1 MEKNHR
7 IIREKEG
14 QKKPTRYY
22 STRQEKRVAKEI
34 GAVRTANSGATM
46 FSKGDLLSEK
56 FIIECKTK
64 TKECDSISIK
74 KEWLTKGEREAL
86 FMGKQY
92 FALAFDFGDGDTHY
106 IIDKYLFEELL
117 DRLNDN

>member
-1 MEKNHR
+1 MDKNHR
-7 IIREKEG
+7 IIREKDG

-22 STRQEKRVAKEI
+22 STNQEKRIAKETNSR
-34 GAVRTANSGATM
+34 RTANSGATM
-46 FSKGDLLSEK
+46 FSKGDLLSRD
-56 FIIECKTK
+56 FLIECKTK
-64 TKECDSISIK
+64 TKESDSIAIK
-74 KEWLTKGEREAL
+74 KEWLTKGEQEAL
-86 FMGKQY
+86 FMGKKY